1 MDGLSQMLEKG
12 VKDGFLPR
20 FSISG
25 DNLLISHLQFA
36 DDTTIFSINVKS
48 KLNNFKELVF

>member
-36 DDTTIFSINVKS
+36 DDTPIFSINVKS